1 MCIYIYTHFICTGRV
16 ILQGWPRRY
25 EHYEPYDPDQTS
37 LNTQEIRS
45 DVNQSCSVVLFGNGS
60 EWIVPPFFVQF
71 AVSRS
76 VGCCC
81 MLASHRQYDEV
92 YVYRGVTSCSG
103 HRCCGFARKYATTL
117 CVCSCS
123 LLFVND
129 HVILFCSFPAKVML
143 VFLFRMVAFSS
154 RSFWLHTNLLRNRH
168 NISQNFWWSSAVCD
182 SPKRLMH
189 WLWLPN
195 SRFVV
200 KQGIPRNRQWLRG
213 KHDDH
218 R

>member
-1 MCIYIYTHFICTGRV
+1 M
-16 ILQGWPRRY
+16 
-25 EHYEPYDPDQTS
+25 
-37 LNTQEIRS
+37 
-45 DVNQSCSVVLFGNGS
+45 NQSCSVVLFGNGS
-60 EWIVPPFFVQF
+60 EWIRKALMTKQIEHQEMTKSLAPLPFLFVQF

-76 VGCCC
+76 VGCC
-81 MLASHRQYDEV
+81 MLASHRQYDKV

-123 LLFVND
+123 LLLVND
-129 HVILFCSFPAKVML
+129 HVILFCSLALPRL
-143 VFLFRMVAFSS
+143 CLLFLFRMVAFSI
-154 RSFWLHTNLLRNRH
+154 RSLWLHTNLLRNRH
-168 NISQNFWWSSAVCD
+168 KICQNNFWWSTAVCD
-182 SPKRLMH
+182 SPKWLMH

-195 SRFVV
+195 SRFAL